1 MESEKKENKYGI
13 APGLMDDSDSSSWG
27 NKMKKRADAK
37 KFAKLAE
44 EGADKTGSNAG
55 KDGVGNNSFTSAVK
69 NAKDAEGGTGFA
81 NNVQGKTLEQ
91 VASNTM
97 PGGKMFV
104 KQAKKFGPLG
114 TILVVIIAL
123 VGIFSG
129 AQSLMPFGLVAN
141 GLDQFNTL
149 RTSMNKRTTYFT
161 RYAMKSDRNIKATR
175 ATIFGKEKFKISN
188 SLSKKL
194 QKNGVHY
201 KDEGGVRFLVYEDSS
216 DGKVYAVAADSSDI
230 SKLPNS
236 TEIPDGNGG
245 MRRVDISDGGKMK
258 IDDAFEVS
266 SNFRNSFDKGTRTMK
281 GHVAGWFDGLSD
293 KVHGWLGNSR
303 NRFRDSSETSSDD
316 DIKNMARAGGMNE
329 DLVGDEGRT
338 HTNDGYMEDGNGNS
352 VEIEARDHAGA
363 ETVSKRDILANPDT
377 AEVKTHANIEA
388 KVKSIAGGTTGIANA
403 SCAVS
408 KIFSAINAAV
418 SAIHIANVVNYVT
431 GFLEAVQGT
440 QAGDLKGK
448 ELSYYMT
455 NLSKKGNTYDLSGK
469 EVLSEN
475 KSALESKAINQ
486 FFSDGTVVIQANDR
500 IAKKFNAGVV
510 AEESI
515 ANSAGNFMSSELGG
529 EIVAAFSSA
538 SASAA
543 AYKTCLYVDIAAN
556 VVGEVLEVALA
567 FFTGGVG
574 NVIKGIIEKIGQTM
588 LTNAIMVA
596 VMAVFSS
603 TILPHIAQ
611 VMAMDL
617 ISNMAGEDAAYAIN
631 SGFNIYAGKEMQI
644 SSGLPATKETLMAH
658 YRVQQE
664 VIASEAEY
672 ERSER
677 SSFDPTSKYTFVGSI
692 VNSLIPIASTWSS
705 PLMTVSKTMNMV
717 GSSVRGLFPTAN
729 ADGEVV
735 FETSLNENCPNLS
748 NIGLVGDAFCT
759 PYFVTDTSTMA
770 ADPDTVMYNVM
781 DVNDRNGGNGNFK
794 WDNVDDEV
802 HNGNPDINPNSEL
815 GRWVVSC
822 ATRQSQFGIVDSNT
836 ADAISRLNVSGNET
850 LDGAIT
856 QGVGLLPVVGDI
868 AQIIGDVE
876 SLGNFGWLTGED
888 CIRDEYKYYSR
899 YSEDQRLMEA
909 AGIIEESAVSKFL
922 DEYYAE
928 NPLDNSYEGIIA
940 RYSGMT
946 KEQVSDLFDI
956 LEYYEYV
963 ANYNPEGYGPEF
975 HEKEEYNFNYESN
988 EIIAKSDEF
997 IVDRYVVYDDL
1008 RTKTKVA

>member
-114 TILVVIIAL
+114 TILIIIVTL

-129 AQSLMPFGLVAN
+129 VQSLMAFGLVAN

-149 RTSMNKRTTYFT
+149 RTSMNKRSTYFT
-161 RYAMKSDRNIKATR
+161 RFSMQSDRNVKATR
-175 ATIFGKEKFKISN
+175 ASIFGKEKFKISN

-194 QKNGVHY
+194 QKNGVYY
-201 KDEGGVRFLVYEDSS
+201 KEEGGVRFLVYEDS
-216 DGKVYAVAADSSDI
+216 DGKAYAIAANDDDVGR
-230 SKLPNS
+230 LPSS
-236 TEIPDGNGG
+236 TEVPDGKGG
-245 MRRVDISDGGKMK
+245 TKHIEISDGGKMK
-258 IDDAFEVS
+258 IDDVFEVS

-293 KVHGWLGNSR
+293 KVHNWLGNSR
-303 NRFRDSSETSSDD
+303 NRFRESSEKATDE
-316 DIKNMARAGGMNE
+316 DIRTMARKGGMNE
-329 DLVGDEGRT
+329 DLVGDEGTT
-338 HTNDGYMEDGNGNS
+338 HTNDGYAEDGNGNR
-352 VEIEARDHAGA
+352 VEVGGEDHPGG
-363 ETVSKRDILANPDT
+363 ETVKKSDILDNPGSSKVRT
-377 AEVKTHANIEA
+377 SSNIEA
-388 KVKSIAGGTTGIANA
+388 KVKSIAGGTTGAANVA
-403 SCAVS
+403 CIVS
-408 KIFSAINAAV
+408 KIFSAVNAAIA
-418 SAIHIANVVNYVT
+418 AIHIANVVNYVT

-455 NLSKKGNTYDLSGK
+455 NLSKKGNTYDLSGE

-475 KSALESKAINQ
+475 KSALESVAISQ
-486 FFSDGTVVIQANDR
+486 FFSDGTVKIQANDK
-500 IAKKFNAGVV
+500 IAKKFNAGIV

-515 ANSAGNFMSSELGG
+515 ANSAGKFTNPVLGD
-529 EIVAAFSSA
+529 VAGAFSSA
-538 SASAA
+538 TTAA
-543 AYKTCLYVDIAAN
+543 ASYKTCLYFDIAAAAA
-556 VVGEVLEVALA
+556 GELLEIALA

-574 NVIKGIIEKIGQTM
+574 NVIKGIIEKIGMTI
-588 LTNAIMVA
+588 LTNAITVA
-596 VMAVFSS
+596 IMAVFSS

-611 VMAMDL
+611 LMTMDL

-664 VIASEAEY
+664 VIASEAEF

-677 SSFDPTSKYTFVGSI
+677 SPFDPTSKYTFVGSI

-705 PLMTVSKTMNMV
+705 PLMTISKTANTV
-717 GSSVRGLFPTAN
+717 GSSIRGLLPTAN
-729 ADGEVV
+729 ADGEVIL
-735 FETSLNENCPNLS
+735 ETSINENCANS
-748 NIGLVGDAFCT
+748 GNIGIVGDAFCT
-759 PYFVTDTSTMA
+759 SYFVTDTSTIA
-770 ADPDTVMYNVM
+770 ADPSDVM
-781 DVNDRNGGNGNFK
+781 DRVMNSADHSGGNGNFK
-794 WDNVDDEV
+794 WENVDDEQ
-802 HNGNPDINPNSEL
+802 HNGNPDINANSEL

-822 ATRQSQFGIVDSNT
+822 ATRQSQFGIVDSNV
-836 ADAISRLNVSGNET
+836 ADAVSRLVRSGNDT
-850 LDGAIT
+850 LDSAIST
-856 QGVGLLPVVGDI
+856 GVGVLPVVGDI
-868 AQIIGDVE
+868 LQITEDVRQ
-876 SLGNFGWLTGED
+876 LDDFGWLTGEN
-888 CIRDEYKYYSR
+888 CIKEEYKYYSR